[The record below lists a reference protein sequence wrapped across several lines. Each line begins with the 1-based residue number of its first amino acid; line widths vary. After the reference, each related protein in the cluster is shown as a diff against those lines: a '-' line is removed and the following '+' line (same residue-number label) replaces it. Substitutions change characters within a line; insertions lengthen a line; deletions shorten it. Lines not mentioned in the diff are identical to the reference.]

1 MSLRPLEFTAIHTH
15 LPVLAL
21 LNKSHL
27 LQVAEGRADDGA
39 VGLVVTIGLHSY
51 LIMVSMAHTI
61 AMLST
66 EVVSQRLDSLTGSHV
81 QVASES
87 S

>member
-1 MSLRPLEFTAIHTH
+1 MH
-15 LPVLAL
+15 LPILAL

-27 LQVAEGRADDGA
+27 LQVAEDRAEDRA
-39 VGLVVTIGLHSY
+39 VGLHVMTYPQSY
-51 LIMVSMAHTI
+51 MIMVSMAHTV

-66 EVVSQRLDSLTGSHV
+66 EVVSQRLDTHTRSHV

-87 S
+87 GL

>member
-1 MSLRPLEFTAIHTH
+1 MH
-15 LPVLAL
+15 LPILAL

-27 LQVAEGRADDGA
+27 LQVAEDRADDRT
-39 VGLVVTIGLHSY
+39 VGLQVMTHSQSY
-51 LIMVSMAHTI
+51 MIMVSMAHTV

-66 EVVSQRLDSLTGSHV
+66 KVVSQRLDTHTRSHV

-87 S
+87 G

>member
-1 MSLRPLEFTAIHTH
+1 MQ

-27 LQVAEGRADDGA
+27 LQVAEDRADDRA
-39 VGLVVTIGLHSY
+39 VGLHVMTHSQSHV
-51 LIMVSMAHTI
+51 IMISMAHTV
-61 AMLST
+61 AVLST
-66 EVVSQRLDSLTGSHV
+66 EVVSQRLDSHTRSHV

-87 S
+87 G

>member
-1 MSLRPLEFTAIHTH
+1 MH
-15 LPVLAL
+15 LPILAL

-27 LQVAEGRADDGA
+27 LQVAEDRADDPA
-39 VGLVVTIGLHSY
+39 VGLQVMTHSQSHM
-51 LIMVSMAHTI
+51 IVISMAHNV
-61 AMLST
+61 AVLST
-66 EVVSQRLDSLTGSHV
+66 EVVSQRLDTHTRSHV

>member
-1 MSLRPLEFTAIHTH
+1 MH

-27 LQVAEGRADDGA
+27 LQVAEDRADDRA
-39 VGLVVTIGLHSY
+39 VGLYVTAHSQFYMIVVSVT
-51 LIMVSMAHTI
+51 HTV
-61 AMLST
+61 AVLST
-66 EVVSQRLDSLTGSHV
+66 EVVSQRLDTHTRSHV

-87 S
+87 G

>member
-1 MSLRPLEFTAIHTH
+1 MH

-27 LQVAEGRADDGA
+27 LQVAEDRADDRA
-39 VGLVVTIGLHSY
+39 VGLFLVTPSQSY
-51 LIMVSMAHTI
+51 MIVVSMAHTV
-61 AMLST
+61 AVLST
-66 EVVSQRLDSLTGSHV
+66 EVVSQRLDSHTRSHV

-87 S
+87 G